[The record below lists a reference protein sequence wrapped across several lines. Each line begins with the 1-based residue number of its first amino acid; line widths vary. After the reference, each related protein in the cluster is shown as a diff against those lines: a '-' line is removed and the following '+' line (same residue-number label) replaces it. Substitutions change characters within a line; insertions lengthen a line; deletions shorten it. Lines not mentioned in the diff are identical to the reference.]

1 MPARSQIVHRPRG
14 TRGSSTGTEMSEE
27 PESGHAGPVWR
38 PARVQRSGPY
48 GTPSLGSSIAYGHAE
63 PADMRANDGAFDR
76 TARNPDSAFGS
87 LYDEMMRTSSA
98 IIGHQAL
105 DGICQAVH
113 EYAFGQRLLFG
124 IL

>member
-1 MPARSQIVHRPRG
+1 
-14 TRGSSTGTEMSEE
+14 
-27 PESGHAGPVWR
+27 
-38 PARVQRSGPY
+38 
-48 GTPSLGSSIAYGHAE
+48 
-63 PADMRANDGAFDR
+63 MRANDGAFDR

-113 EYAFGQRLLFG
+113 EYAFGQRLLFRHDRMLAAALIIQIFARRG
-124 IL
+124 LGPRSALCGEIGMTALSAVCADQRCRALGCERAAGGPAGGA